1 MPSQKQ
7 LKWSELRVGITV
19 IVAAIT
25 LAVLV
30 FLMSGTAGFFTS
42 KVTLYSYFD
51 NAEGLRV
58 GAPVALQGVTIG
70 NVKDIRV
77 VPGRQLDPVQV
88 TMKVNT
94 KYRFLLRKDSSA
106 TIQTVGV
113 LGESFIDVDSKT
125 AHGSQV
131 DDGDTLKAANAPALQ
146 DVVRSS
152 QTTLENLD
160 ILIKRLDRIV
170 AEVENGKGSVGKFI
184 QDPALFNKAN
194 ALLAQMQQIVNDVSN
209 GKGSIGKLLSDDSLY
224 RKVNDSLDKVN
235 HMVDSI
241 DRGEGSLGKFIK
253 DPSLYQNAN
262 QTISKANQ
270 LMDSINA
277 GHGAI
282 GKLAKDEEFAKKL
295 DNTIT
300 KLSALAD
307 KFNSGEGTIGKLIQD
322 PSVYNNTDQMLVETR
337 NLVKAI
343 RENPKKYLTIHFRV
357 F

>member
-1 MPSQKQ
+1 
-7 LKWSELRVGITV
+7 
-19 IVAAIT
+19 
-25 LAVLV
+25 
-30 FLMSGTAGFFTS
+30 MSGTAGFFTS

-70 NVKDIRV
+70 NVKEIRV

-94 KYRFLLRKDSSA
+94 KYRFLLRKDSKA

-113 LGESFIDVDSKT
+113 LGESFIDVDSKQAT
-125 AHGSQV
+125 KKQV
-131 DDGDTLKAANAPALQ
+131 DDGDTLEAANAPALQ

-152 QTTLENLD
+152 QTNLENLD

-184 QDPALFNKAN
+184 QDPALFNRAN
-194 ALLAQMQQIVNDVSN
+194 ALLTQMQQIVNDVGD
-209 GKGSIGKLLSDDSLY
+209 GKGSIGKLISDDTLY
-224 RKVNDSLDKVN
+224 RKVNDSLDRIN
-235 HMVDSI
+235 RMVESVEK
-241 DRGEGSLGKFIK
+241 GEGSLGKFVK

-262 QTISKANQ
+262 QTIAKANQ

-277 GHGAI
+277 GHGAL
-282 GKLAKDEEFAKKL
+282 GKFARDEEFARKL

-300 KLSALAD
+300 KLSVLAD
-307 KFNSGEGTIGKLIQD
+307 KLNSGEGTVGKLIQD
-322 PSVYNNTDQMLVETR
+322 PSVYNNADQMLVETR

-343 RENPKKYLTIHFRV
+343 RQDPKKYLTIHFRV

>member
-1 MPSQKQ
+1 VPSQKQ

-19 IVAAIT
+19 IVAAVT
-25 LAVLV
+25 LAILI
-30 FLMSGTAGFFTS
+30 FLMSGTAGIFTS
-42 KVTLYSYFD
+42 KITLFSYFD

-94 KYRFLLRKDSSA
+94 RYRFLLRKDSKA

-113 LGESFIDVDSKT
+113 LGESFIDVDSKEAT
-125 AHGSQV
+125 KKQV
-131 DDGDTLKAANAPALQ
+131 DDGDILQAANAPALQ

-152 QTTLENLD
+152 QTTLQNME
-160 ILIKRLDRIV
+160 ILVKRLDRIV
-170 AEVENGKGSVGKFI
+170 ADIENGKGSVGKII

-194 ALLAQMQQIVNDVSN
+194 ALLAQMQQIVNDVGN
-209 GKGSIGKLLSDDSLY
+209 GKGSIGKLIYDDEMY
-224 RKVNDSLDKVN
+224 RKANDTIDKLNRVA
-235 HMVDSI
+235 DEI
-241 DRGEGSLGKFIK
+241 QRGEGSLGKFIK
-253 DPSLYQNAN
+253 DPALYQNAN
-262 QTISKANQ
+262 QTIAKANQ

-277 GHGAI
+277 GHGAL
-282 GKLAKDEEFAKKL
+282 GKFAKDEEFARKL

-307 KFNSGEGTIGKLIQD
+307 KINSGEGTVGKLLQD
-322 PSVYNNTDQMLVETR
+322 PSVYNNTDQMLVESR

>member
-1 MPSQKQ
+1 M
-7 LKWSELRVGITV
+7 

-30 FLMSGTAGFFTS
+30 FLMSGSAGFFTS
-42 KVTLYSYFD
+42 KITLFSYFD

-70 NVKDIRV
+70 NVKEIRV

-94 KYRFLLRKDSSA
+94 KYRFLLRKDSKA

-113 LGESFIDVDSKT
+113 LGESFIDVDSKQAT
-125 AHGSQV
+125 KKQV
-131 DDGDTLKAANAPALQ
+131 DDGDTLEAANAPALQ

-152 QTTLENLD
+152 QTTLQNLD

-184 QDPALFNKAN
+184 QDPALFNRAN
-194 ALLAQMQQIVNDVSN
+194 ALLTQMQQIVNDVGD
-209 GKGSIGKLLSDDSLY
+209 GKGSIGKLISDDTLY
-224 RKVNDSLDKVN
+224 RKVNDSLDRIN
-235 HMVDSI
+235 RMVESVEK
-241 DRGEGSLGKFIK
+241 GEGSLGKFVK

-262 QTISKANQ
+262 QTIAKANQ

-277 GHGAI
+277 GHGAL
-282 GKLAKDEEFAKKL
+282 GKFARDEEFARKL

-300 KLSALAD
+300 KLSVLAD
-307 KFNSGEGTIGKLIQD
+307 KLNSGEGTVGKLIQD
-322 PSVYNNTDQMLVETR
+322 PSVYNNADQMLVETR

-343 RENPKKYLTIHFRV
+343 RQDPKKYLTIHFRV